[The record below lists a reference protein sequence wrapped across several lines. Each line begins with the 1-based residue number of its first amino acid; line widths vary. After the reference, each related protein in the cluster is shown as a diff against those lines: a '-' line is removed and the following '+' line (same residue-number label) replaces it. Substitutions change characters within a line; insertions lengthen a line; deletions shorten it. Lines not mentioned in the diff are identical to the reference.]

1 MLGNTA
7 SVYGSFLWPSSAAP
21 RYLTGGATLVGVCV
35 ACCAGALTI
44 CASLARAN
52 SALER
57 RAREEGAN
65 DEGGFRY
72 IL

>member
-44 CASLARAN
+44 RASLARAN
-52 SALER
+52 AALER
-57 RAREEGAN
+57 KESEGAD
-65 DEGGFRY
+65 DERGFRY